1 MINIVKREKPIKKF
15 NYFFDFKIKFY
26 IHGKI
31 YKNYFSTY
39 EKGLEKKQKE
49 NNKNEEKNM
58 NCIDIVEKENKNN
71 LQQTCYNKKYI
82 SSKEKKLVYLENTK
96 KNTMY
101 KLNIQIDEANYEDLL
116 KYKNIKNV
124 ILMQNKKNILKYL
137 NSYILNNNKA
147 KYYIL
152 RVLMFTIIRKINEY
166 KINELIYILH
176 TFKEKNFLNPFII
189 LYVSNKISTNEK
201 LIKNISI
208 NEFVFLLDILNI
220 PLLITNKFIEF
231 VQNFIN
237 QNVDKFSFTDFF
249 IIAYFLAK
257 NNLHNEYIFNTIA
270 YFYEHFGSYL
280 FSKVLQGKTF
290 LVNSYHICDN
300 DENLNEK
307 IICEEKEK
315 WKKAL
320 KGVSA
325 NFFKETPKHLFIFS
339 KYGYRNVWIYKNIY
353 KIITLKC
360 YFFKPSEIS
369 SILKSAKNI
378 NLFNSFLFKK
388 LTECITQN
396 LSQYKICVLLDCLN
410 SLSFFNYKDNKLITK
425 ILVTL
430 PRTIQNYTSND
441 FVKLV
446 FFLNNFIIFSKYF
459 IIFFNQQILYF
470 SSSLGINH
478 LIKLLNF
485 SIHQNFI
492 STPIFYLLN
501 IKLTSFI
508 SHTKVTTPSYEN
520 NIKQLSF
527 IHDKKSH
534 TIYKDN
540 TKKYINGINLK
551 NILDIFHL
559 TFFIS
564 LFSSDLFHKSL
575 ECVFMMHNKFEQL
588 SSEKLK
594 DITHICSYF
603 ILIHKDYDHFC
614 KHNLYLNIRSF
625 FDSIYSELFRKINDA
640 QNTNDHLLYH
650 DKPSI
655 TENYENNYSY
665 NKDKLIAFLRV
676 INNINEIKV
685 MYNNKYVICKHKLNE
700 TIHYINILETI
711 IITFL
716 FELMYQ
722 HLTKKKIN
730 KYIYIYFY
738 NFCIKYIK
746 CLFFNK
752 NNIIPSYTETNSHCL
767 FLVKKLLPIIYSLD
781 FKKYIKPN
789 SYLISTYALRPF
801 QNEDSDLLK
810 SCHKKREIVYH
821 YQIIKEMYELLKSLK
836 HNNYKFKFINKKH
849 GERNSIFLYTDYIYV
864 KNIKTQKKI
873 AILFAA
879 QNYYYTPVDELK
891 ISFNSFGNPKFF
903 EKKSLTK
910 LAQIQLEYFNVFF
923 SAVHLVPFYLW
934 KKMTLDEKK
943 KYFLTFLEYD
953 NDKPIS

>member
-1 MINIVKREKPIKKF
+1 MINLVKRERAIKVF
-15 NYFFDFKIKFY
+15 NYFFDLKIKFY

-31 YKNYFSTY
+31 YKNYFSNY
-39 EKGLEKKQKE
+39 EKGLEQKE
-49 NNKNEEKNM
+49 KENDKNEEKNI
-58 NCIDIVEKENKNN
+58 NCIDIIEKEKNNN
-71 LQQTCYNKKYI
+71 LQQTCYNKTYI
-82 SSKEKKLVYLENTK
+82 SSKEKKLIYLENIK

-101 KLNIQIDEANYEDLL
+101 KLNIQIDEATYEDLL
-116 KYKNIKNV
+116 NYKNIKNV
-124 ILMQNKKNILKYL
+124 ILIQNKKDILKYL

-152 RVLMFTIIRKINEY
+152 KVLMFTIIHKINEY

-189 LYVSNKISTNEK
+189 LYISNKISTNEEF
-201 LIKNISI
+201 IKNINI

-220 PLLITNKFIEF
+220 PLLITNNFIQF

-237 QNVDKFSFTDFF
+237 KNLDNFSFTDFF

-257 NNLHNEYIFNTIA
+257 NNLYNEYIFNTIA
-270 YFYEHFGSYL
+270 FFYKHFGTYL
-280 FSKVLQGKTF
+280 ISKILQEKKIS
-290 LVNSYHICDN
+290 VNFDHIYDN
-300 DENLNEK
+300 DE

-315 WKKAL
+315 WKKEL
-320 KGVSA
+320 TNVSDI
-325 NFFKETPKHLFIFS
+325 FFKEIPKHLFILS
-339 KYGYRNVWIYKNIY
+339 KYGYKNVCIYKNIY

-360 YFFKPSEIS
+360 DIFKPSEIS
-369 SILKSAKNI
+369 SILISAKNI

-388 LTECITQN
+388 LTECITKN

-410 SLSFFNYKDNKLITK
+410 SLSFFNYKNNKLITK

-430 PRTIQNYTSND
+430 PRTIQNYTSNE

-470 SSSLGINH
+470 SSSLSINH
-478 LIKLLNF
+478 LIILLKF
-485 SIHQNFI
+485 SIYQNFI

-508 SHTKVTTPSYEN
+508 SHNKVVTPNYEH
-520 NIKQLSF
+520 NIKQLAF

-540 TKKYINGINLK
+540 TKKYINEINLK

-559 TFFIS
+559 TCFI
-564 LFSSDLFHKSL
+564 SSDLFHKSL
-575 ECVFMMHNKFEQL
+575 DYLFMMHNKFEQL
-588 SSEKLK
+588 SLEKLK

-614 KHNLYLNIRSF
+614 KNNLYLNIRSF
-625 FDSIYSELFRKINDA
+625 FDFIYSELFRKIEDT
-640 QNTNDHLLYH
+640 QNTNYHLLYH

-665 NKDKLIAFLRV
+665 NKDELIAFLRL

-685 MYNNKYVICKHKLNE
+685 MHNNKYVICKNK

-722 HLTKKKIN
+722 YLTKKNIN

-746 CLFFNK
+746 FLFFNK
-752 NNIIPSYTETNSHCL
+752 NNIIASYTKTNNHCL
-767 FLVKKLLPIIYSLD
+767 FLIKKLLPIIYSLD
-781 FKKYIKPN
+781 FKKYINPN
-789 SYLISTYALRPF
+789 PYLISTYVLRPF
-801 QNEDSDLLK
+801 QNEDTDLFT
-810 SCHKKREIVYH
+810 SCHKKREIIYH
-821 YQIIKEMYELLKSLK
+821 YQIIKEMYEMLKNLK

-849 GERNSIFLYTDYIYV
+849 SQRNSIFLYTDYIYV

-873 AILFAA
+873 AILFAP
-879 QNYYYTPVDELK
+879 QNYYYTPADELK
-891 ISFNSFGNPKFF
+891 INFNSFDDPKFI
-903 EKKSLTK
+903 EKISLTK
-910 LAQIQLEYFNVFF
+910 LAQIQLEYFNMFF
-923 SAVHLVPFYLW
+923 SSVHLVPFYLW
-934 KKMTLDEKK
+934 RKMTLDEKK
-943 KYFLTFLEYD
+943 KYFLTFLEHD
-953 NDKPIS
+953 NGKPIS